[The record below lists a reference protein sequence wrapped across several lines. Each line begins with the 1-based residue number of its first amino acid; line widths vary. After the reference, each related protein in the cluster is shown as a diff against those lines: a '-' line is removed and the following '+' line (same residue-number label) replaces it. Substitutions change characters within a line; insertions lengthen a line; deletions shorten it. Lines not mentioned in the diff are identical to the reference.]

1 MLRKL
6 IADRMHELTPG
17 QQETARFILENPKD
31 AAFLTAAQIGERV
44 GVSESTVIRFA
55 SALGFDGYPGLRTA
69 VKDLLMERLSTLER
83 IGEYSA
89 QEAGSL
95 FHKAIESD
103 MDSLGSAR
111 ATVDVEAVERLGKAI
126 AHAESVFVIGHR
138 SSRAL
143 AYYLFHYLSWL
154 FPTVELLD
162 SETAL
167 EKITGAGR
175 KTLVIGISFPRY
187 TTWTV
192 QMLKYARE
200 KDLKVAAVTNDY
212 SSPLA
217 APSELVVTVPWNP
230 LSFIDSFT
238 APISVINCIILS
250 AARELGVD
258 TRKKL
263 AELEKIWK
271 ETGVYQEKERQGDR
285 HEITRKHPKGND

>member
-6 IADRMHELTPG
+6 IADRMHDLTPG

-103 MDSLGSAR
+103 MDSLSSAR
-111 ATVDVEAVERLGKAI
+111 ATVDVDAVERLGEAI

>member
-6 IADRMHELTPG
+6 VAEKMQNLTPG
-17 QQETARFILENPKD
+17 QQETARFLLENPKE

-55 SALGFDGYPGLRTA
+55 SALGFDGYPGLRAA

-83 IGEYSA
+83 IGEYSS

-103 MDSLGSAR
+103 LESLGSAR
-111 ATVDVEAVERLGKAI
+111 AVVDVEAIERLGGEI
-126 AHAESVFVIGHR
+126 AGTESVFIVGYR
-138 SSRAL
+138 SSKAL
-143 AYYLFHYLSWL
+143 AYYLFYYLSWF
-154 FPTVELLD
+154 FPAIELLEP
-162 SETAL
+162 ETAL

-175 KTLVIGISFPRY
+175 KSLVIGISFPRY
-187 TTWTV
+187 TTRTI

-200 KDLKVAAVTNDY
+200 KGLKVAAVTNDY

-238 APISVINCIILS
+238 APISVINCIILA
-250 AARELGVD
+250 AARTLGD
-258 TRKKL
+258 DARKKL
-263 AELEKIWK
+263 AELEELWK
-271 ETGVYQEKERQGDR
+271 ENGVYQARERPGVSPGSIAE
-285 HEITRKHPKGND
+285 HESNQ

>member
-6 IADRMHELTPG
+6 VAEKMHDLTPG
-17 QQETARFILENPKD
+17 QQETARFLLENPKD
-31 AAFLTAAQIGERV
+31 AAFLTAAQVGERV

-55 SALGFDGYPGLRTA
+55 SALGFDGYPGLRAA

-111 ATVDVEAVERLGKAI
+111 AAVDVEAIERLGVEI
-126 AHAESVFVIGHR
+126 AGAESVFIVGHR
-138 SSRAL
+138 SSKAL
-143 AYYLFHYLSWL
+143 AYYLFYYLSWF
-154 FPTVELLD
+154 FPAVELLEP
-162 SETAL
+162 ETAL

-187 TTWTV
+187 ATWTV
-192 QMLKYARE
+192 QMLRYAR
-200 KDLKVAAVTNDY
+200 KKGLKVTAVTNDY

-217 APSELVVTVPWNP
+217 VPSELVVTVPWNP

-238 APISVINCIILS
+238 APVSVINCIILA
-250 AARELGVD
+250 AARTLGD
-258 TRKKL
+258 DARKKL
-263 AELEKIWK
+263 AELEELWK
-271 ETGVYQEKERQGDR
+271 ENGVYQARERPGGSPGSIAE
-285 HEITRKHPKGND
+285 HESSQ